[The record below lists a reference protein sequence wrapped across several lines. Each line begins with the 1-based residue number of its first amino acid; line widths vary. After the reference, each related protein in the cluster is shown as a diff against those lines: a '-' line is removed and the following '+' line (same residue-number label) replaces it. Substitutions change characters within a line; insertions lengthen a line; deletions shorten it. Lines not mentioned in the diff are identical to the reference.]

1 MCLLCGGVHYCVQ
14 LLSWGEFVSF
24 FQTFPLLFLCS
35 SFFYFLIFCSLDHLK
50 VRNFLSL
57 EIILWSTIVWFVL
70 RGPLLCPAASW
81 GDFVSN
87 ISFTFS
93 FAKVFSF
100 TFLASFMWTSQ
111 KFPISQNI
119 WYLIKTQLKNITQ
132 TIFQGGSPWATLI
145 HNSMVCLRG
154 PLLCP
159 AVSWGY
165 FFSNMSFT
173 FSFAKVFSF
182 TFLVSFMWTSQKCP
196 ISQNIGYLIKTQ
208 LKNSTQTIFKGV
220 VHEQPWSTI
229 VWFVWGV
236 HYCAQRLPEVF
247 CFKQSLYLFLC
258 Y

>member
-1 MCLLCGGVHYCVQ
+1 MCVCCVEG
-14 LLSWGEFVSF
+14 STIVSSC
-24 FQTFPLLFLCS
+24 FPEVSLFLFFKLS
-35 SFFYFLIFCSLDHLK
+35 LYFSFAQVFFYFLIFCSLDHLK

-57 EIILWSTIVWFVL
+57 EITLWSTIVWFVL

-87 ISFTFS
+87 I
-93 FAKVFSF
+93 
-100 TFLASFMWTSQ
+100 
-111 KFPISQNI
+111 
-119 WYLIKTQLKNITQ
+119 
-132 TIFQGGSPWATLI
+132 
-145 HNSMVCLRG
+145 
-154 PLLCP
+154 
-159 AVSWGY
+159 
-165 FFSNMSFT
+165 SFT

-236 HYCAQRLPEVF
+236 HYCVQRLPEVF

>member
-1 MCLLCGGVHYCVQ
+1 MCVCCVEG
-14 LLSWGEFVSF
+14 STIVSSCFPEVSF
-24 FQTFPLLFLCS
+24 FLFSNIPFTFPLLKFFFTFLFFVHLITWKFEI
-35 SFFYFLIFCSLDHLK
+35 SFHLK
-50 VRNFLSL
+50 LHSDPQYSMVC
-57 EIILWSTIVWFVL
+57 L

-87 ISFTFS
+87 MSFTFS

-159 AVSWGY
+159 AASWGY
-165 FFSNMSFT
+165 FF
-173 FSFAKVFSF
+173 
-182 TFLVSFMWTSQKCP
+182 
-196 ISQNIGYLIKTQ
+196 
-208 LKNSTQTIFKGV
+208 
-220 VHEQPWSTI
+220 
-229 VWFVWGV
+229 
-236 HYCAQRLPEVF
+236 
-247 CFKQSLYLFLC
+247 FKQSLYLFLC